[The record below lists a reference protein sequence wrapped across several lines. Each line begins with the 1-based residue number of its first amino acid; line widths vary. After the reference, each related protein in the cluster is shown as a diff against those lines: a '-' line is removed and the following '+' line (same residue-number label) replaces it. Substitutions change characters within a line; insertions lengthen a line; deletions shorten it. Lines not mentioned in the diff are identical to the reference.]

1 MMLNGVTAKT
11 PSRIP
16 FGAGFYFS
24 GVDYNEK
31 IAPTMEAMKAA
42 VLGATQEGG
51 SLNITPALF
60 KPELDEVWVDVM
72 ELEKKIGETAQM
84 EVSFAELSAASLS
97 RSVIGNI
104 GETTDKKYDVITS
117 ASILKAGHY
126 YEGFGFCGQLY
137 DGRQMIILF
146 KRALCTSGFAL
157 EPKSKTN
164 NLWKGTFACR
174 SDLEYGTVKLPYAI
188 FIHKE
193 EGWVAVDPDEV
204 AVAA

>member
-1 MMLNGVTAKT
+1 MNGVTEKT

-24 GVDYNEK
+24 GVPYNEK
-31 IAPTMEAMKAA
+31 VAPTEEEMRAG

-51 SLNITPALF
+51 SVNITPVLF
-60 KPELDEVWVDVM
+60 KPELDDVWVDVM
-72 ELEKKIGETAQM
+72 ELEKKMGETATM
-84 EVSFAELSAASLS
+84 EVSFAEISAKSMAH
-97 RSVIGNI
+97 SVIGNL
-104 GETTDKKYDVITS
+104 GETTDKKYDVVTS
-117 ASILKAGHY
+117 STILRAGHY

-137 DGRQMIILF
+137 DGRQMIIVF
-146 KRALCTSGFAL
+146 KRALCTNGFPF

-164 NLWKGTFACR
+164 TLWKGTFACR

>member
-1 MMLNGVTAKT
+1 MMNGVTGKT

-24 GVDYNEK
+24 GVPYSEK
-31 IAPTMEAMKAA
+31 VAPTEEAMRAG

-51 SLNITPALF
+51 SLNITPVLF
-60 KPELDEVWVDVM
+60 KPELDDVWVDVM
-72 ELEKKIGETAQM
+72 ELEKKMGETAQM
-84 EVSFAELSAASLS
+84 EVSFAELTAQSLAH
-97 RSVIGNI
+97 SVIGNV
-104 GETTDKKYDVITS
+104 GETTDKKYDVVTS
-117 ASILKAGHY
+117 STILRAGHY

-137 DGRQMIILF
+137 DGRQMIIVF
-146 KRALCTSGFAL
+146 KRALCTNGFPF
-157 EPKSKTN
+157 EPKPKTN

-174 SDLEYGTVKLPYAI
+174 SDLEYGTTKLPYAI